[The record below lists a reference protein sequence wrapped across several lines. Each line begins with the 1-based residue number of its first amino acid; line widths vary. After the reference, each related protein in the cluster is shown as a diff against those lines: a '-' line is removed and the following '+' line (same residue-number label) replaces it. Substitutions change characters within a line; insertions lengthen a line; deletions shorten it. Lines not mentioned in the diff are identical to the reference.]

1 MKHIN
6 LYIAASML
14 AISACTK
21 EQVSD
26 TTDDVLS
33 PQEALPIN
41 IVTDEAAYT
50 RATQATIIAN
60 GEKVYVFADKS
71 SDASKYFGAWEL
83 TSDGTGKLTSQ
94 EVKNYPTD
102 GSTLDFYG
110 IHGNFG
116 DAIKSDVSFQST
128 PITHTVKT
136 DQTQSADYCVSD
148 LLYAVKKGVASSTD
162 PITISFYHM
171 LSKVEVALIPGDGF
185 TSGDL
190 NGAKVEILNTVN
202 TVNFTPE
209 KNIDMGG
216 QTNRAGLL
224 QVSGT
229 TASDITMPTLVKES
243 KEVEGYGEAVV
254 VSQTLENKDFIRITL
269 TNGKVYTV
277 PSGNS
282 LILESGKKYTY
293 DLTIASYGIT
303 VSSSITDWT
312 SSETITGNAT
322 IGNVKPED
330 AKVGDFYMKDGS
342 LVSGTAT
349 LTEAQKAACIGIVF
363 QTDIN
368 RIGNGER
375 YALAAKGIDNPNGL
389 VMALVNARNRVGN
402 CQWSIIDE
410 VVFESQPVFMADYYQ
425 DIEGYE
431 KTKYIINNKAELKT
445 DYESFYWINTF
456 GTQENE
462 NTSQFEAPYNTTG
475 WFIPSIGQWWDIIEN
490 LGGYNLDT
498 YENNKTLQYVDLSG
512 EQTQVISNIN
522 SLLEKTGEGNFVK
535 IDYNLA
541 KPFSTSSERSY
552 NSICRISFNGN
563 LSISGTKKT
572 ETCYVRPILAF

>member
-6 LYIAASML
+6 LYIVASML
-14 AISACTK
+14 AISACNK

-50 RATQATIIAN
+50 RATQAITIAN

-71 SDASKYFGAWEL
+71 SDGSEYFGAWEL
-83 TSDGTGKLTSQ
+83 TSDGTGKLTSNV
-94 EVKNYPTD
+94 VKNYPTD
-102 GSTLDFYG
+102 GSALDFYG

-116 DAIKSDVSFQST
+116 DAIKSDVSFPST
-128 PITHTVKT
+128 AITHTIKT

-216 QTNRAGLL
+216 QTNRVGLL

-243 KEVEGYGEAVV
+243 KEVEGYVEAVV
-254 VSQTLENKDFIRITL
+254 VPQTLENKDFIRITL
-269 TNGKVYTV
+269 TNGNKYTV
-277 PSGNS
+277 SSGET
-282 LILESGKKYTY
+282 LKLESGKKYTY

-303 VSSSITDWT
+303 ISSSITDWT
-312 SSETITGNAT
+312 SSETNTGNAIKY
-322 IGNVKPED
+322 IGDKMPED
-330 AKVGDFYMKDGS
+330 AQIGDFYMNDGS
-342 LVSGTAT
+342 LVSGSTD
-349 LTEAQKAACIGIVF
+349 LTDEQKSACIGIVF
-363 QTDIN
+363 QTDVN
-368 RIGNGER
+368 RIGNAEKED
-375 YALAAKGIDNPNGL
+375 LAGKKVKPHGL
-389 VMALVNARNRVGN
+389 VMALKNVNNSAPLQFSVGN
-402 CQWSIIDE
+402 VDVEGITNTETLQECYDDINGLAHTNAIYSID
-410 VVFESQPVFMADYYQ
+410 P
-425 DIEGYE
+425 
-431 KTKYIINNKAELKT
+431 K
-445 DYESFYWINTF
+445 
-456 GTQENE
+456 
-462 NTSQFEAPYNTTG
+462 
-475 WFIPSIGQWWDIIEN
+475 EN
-490 LGGYNLDT
+490 LYPIPVGGIKL
-498 YENNKTLQYVDLSG
+498 VH
-512 EQTQVISNIN
+512 I
-522 SLLEKTGEGNFVK
+522 
-535 IDYNLA
+535 
-541 KPFSTSSERSY
+541 
-552 NSICRISFNGN
+552 
-563 LSISGTKKT
+563 
-572 ETCYVRPILAF
+572 

>member
-14 AISACTK
+14 AISACTN

-50 RATQATIIAN
+50 RATQAITIN
-60 GEKVYVFADKS
+60 EGEKVYVFADKS
-71 SDASKYFGAWEL
+71 SDGSEYFGAWEL
-83 TSDGTGKLTSQ
+83 TSDGTGKLTSNV
-94 EVKNYPTD
+94 VKNYPTD

-116 DAIKSDVSFQST
+116 DAIKSDVSFPST
-128 PITHTVKT
+128 AITHTIKT

-216 QTNRAGLL
+216 QTNRVGLL

-243 KEVEGYGEAVV
+243 KEVEGYVEAVV
-254 VSQTLENKDFIRITL
+254 VPQTLENKDFIRITL
-269 TNGKVYTV
+269 TNGNKYTV
-277 PSGNS
+277 SSGET
-282 LILESGKKYTY
+282 LKLESGKKYTY

-303 VSSSITDWT
+303 ISSSITDWT
-312 SSETITGNAT
+312 SSETITGNAIKY
-322 IGNVKPED
+322 IGDKMPED
-330 AKVGDFYMKDGS
+330 AQIGDFYMNDGS
-342 LVSGTAT
+342 LVSGSTD
-349 LTEAQKAACIGIVF
+349 LTDEQKSACIGIVF
-363 QTDIN
+363 QTDVN
-368 RIGNGER
+368 RIGNAEKED
-375 YALAAKGIDNPNGL
+375 LAGKKVKPHGL
-389 VMALVNARNRVGN
+389 VMALKNVNNSAPLQFSVGN
-402 CQWSIIDE
+402 VDVEGITNTETLQECYDDINGLAHTNAIYSIDPKENLYPIFTAVKKFD
-410 VVFESQPVFMADYYQ
+410 VARPKD
-425 DIEGYE
+425 
-431 KTKYIINNKAELKT
+431 KTTEWFLP
-445 DYESFYWINTF
+445 SV
-456 GTQENE
+456 G
-462 NTSQFEAPYNTTG
+462 QF
-475 WFIPSIGQWWDIIEN
+475 WDLLIN
-490 LGGYNLDT
+490 LGGAPTKDITSGYEDKGGGYHYWRINSNKVLD
-498 YENNKTLQYVDLSG
+498 
-512 EQTQVISNIN
+512 NIN
-522 SLLEKTGEGNFVK
+522 NILEKTNADKLGLGQNFDELWVAGEPNTDSWAYGRK
-535 IDYNLA
+535 ML
-541 KPFSTSSERSY
+541 FSNTDLHISSADKSKKSY
-552 NSICRISFNGN
+552 
-563 LSISGTKKT
+563 KA
-572 ETCYVRPILAF
+572 RPILAF